1 MSKLL
6 GENAL
11 SLTTDQLVVLVTS
24 KLDSEGLAYHH
35 LSSFNKFINKGIK
48 QIIRDLFEVKFSIK
62 NERESTAEDKSINT
76 IEYLVKFT
84 DVNLQRPVTDIYATA
99 GTKRL
104 LPATAR
110 SKNLSYTAGLFVD
123 AEITAR
129 AFLKTSSVPVE
140 RKEIVKNHQ
149 IATIPIMV
157 GSDLCHTSDMKDRI
171 TLLNNGED
179 PLDPQSHFI
188 LTGVEWVVDSIE
200 SITFNKP
207 RVFRNIGHLNEIARL
222 EFISKPGDA
231 FENSRQIR
239 IYYLNNGQLSCEI
252 TAKYFDKLGKFPF
265 FVLFRLLGMT
275 TDKGIIDNIVGGYDS
290 DVSMHMMH
298 ILSRA
303 MKTVASPFTDMVNE
317 RDPVKLVQL
326 MSERLTEA
334 SLKGYTGSADSRNET
349 RTNRIMYLNKNLLN
363 QLDTYLLP
371 HVGLDRHAR
380 MAKLRFLGY
389 LVHKLMLVEQR
400 IIPNTHRDSFAHKRI
415 HPAGLAM
422 SKTFKSQFNNAVVRE
437 IDRNARK
444 DFKSITF
451 SNVPLAQTFKSSTNS
466 RDLEKALEQA
476 ITTGN
481 KTMVIKQMT
490 TRVPMHTQALHRK
503 NDGNTKA
510 TLRTVRTPNT
520 SSAKATTRATE
531 MRKFHPSYIGYLDPA
546 HSPHTGE
553 SVGLIKQLSI
563 SASITSAS
571 DSISLKRI
579 LIADP
584 MIYSLD
590 SKTAFDIYN
599 EELARVFV
607 NGDWIGCTDKSYLL
621 VRKYR
626 EMRRNAHKSE
636 GLSINPMTT
645 IAWNTEED
653 AVYFWVD
660 AGRVMRPLLVV
671 KNNWDHPEAF
681 SKPFDCKSA
690 KGFVQD
696 IVITQQHI
704 NDLFARKITIEDL
717 HAEGVIDYIN
727 AEEQLN
733 CMLAE
738 SLDELKNNRENFKYT
753 YTHCEIPVSTIGLT
767 TLTAPFCENNAI
779 VRTVYQISQAN
790 QTCGWSTLNFPYR
803 YDKEQV
809 IQYRNEMP
817 LVKTITSD
825 YIYPNGTN
833 AILAIMC
840 YDGYNM
846 EDSKIFKKA
855 ASDRG
860 MFVVGYYS
868 YISTE
873 CEKNER
879 FGRPDWTKTMG
890 KKPRASYEL
899 LDEQGIVPIG
909 TIVHNG
915 DVVIGKQELLSK
927 SIDEYTQKDRS
938 VVYSYD
944 EPATIVGVIKAQNQD
959 QKWFVTVKY
968 KYRRPPGIGDK
979 FSSRAGQ
986 KGVIGITYPQS
997 DMPFTEDGITP
1008 DMIMNVHAIPSRMTI
1023 GQLIEGLVGQKSAI
1037 EGTIADGTI
1046 FKKVDVEEICDELEK
1061 RGFNRYGRR
1070 RMYNGM
1076 TGECTNVEI
1085 FTTPIYYQRL
1095 KKFVLDDVYAMSQG
1109 KTEVFTR
1116 QYVDGKAYRGGL
1128 RLGEMEKDSVLAHG
1142 SVQTLMRKFLEDAD
1156 LFYIYVCQVCGK
1168 RAIVNEYKNKFE
1180 CKICGDDAMIVKIKT
1195 SWSSNIFLN
1204 EIEAMNISV
1213 KLSTRRF
1220 AYEIIDE

>member
-6 GENAL
+6 GENSL
-11 SLTTDQLVVLVTS
+11 SLKTDELIILIAS
-24 KLDSEGLAYHH
+24 KLNSEGLAYHH
-35 LSSFNKFINKGIK
+35 LASFNEFINKGIE

-62 NERESTAEDKSINT
+62 NERENTAEDKSINT

-84 DVNLQRPVTDIYATA
+84 NVNLERPVTDVYATG

-129 AFLKTSSVPVE
+129 AFLKSSDVPVE
-140 RKEIVKNHQ
+140 RKETVKNHQ

-157 GSDLCHTSDMKDRI
+157 GSDLCHTRDMANKI

-179 PLDPQSHFI
+179 PLDPQAHFI

-207 RVFRNIGHLNEIARL
+207 RVFRNVGHLNEIARL

-252 TAKYFDKLGKFPF
+252 TAKNFDKLGKFPF

-275 TDKGIIDNIVGGYDS
+275 TDKQIIDSIIGGYDS
-290 DVSMHMMH
+290 AVSMHMMH

-303 MKTVASPFTDMVNE
+303 MKMVAAPFADMVSE
-317 RDPVKLVQL
+317 RDPTKLRKL
-326 MSERLTEA
+326 MAERLTEA
-334 SLKGYTGSADSRNET
+334 SLRGYTGSADNRKET
-349 RTNRIMYLNKNLLN
+349 SINRIMYLTKNLLS
-363 QLDTYLLP
+363 QLDIYLLP
-371 HVGLDRHAR
+371 HVGLDKNAR
-380 MAKLRFLGY
+380 MNKLRFLGY
-389 LVHKLMLVEQR
+389 LVYKLLLVEQR
-400 IIPNTHRDSFAHKRI
+400 IIPDTDRDSFAHKRI
-415 HPAGLAM
+415 HPAGIAM
-422 SKTFKSQFNNAVVRE
+422 SKTFKSQFNNAVIRE

-466 RDLEKALEQA
+466 RDLQKALEQA

-520 SSAKATTRATE
+520 SSSKATMRATE
-531 MRKFHPSYIGYLDPA
+531 MRKYHSTYIGYLCPA

-553 SVGLIKQLSI
+553 TVGLIKQLSI

-571 DSISLKRI
+571 DSISLKR
-579 LIADP
+579 LLLSDP
-584 MIYSLD
+584 MIYPIDTKS
-590 SKTAFDIYN
+590 AFDIYN

-607 NGDWIGCTDKSYLL
+607 NGDWIGCTDKSYIL
-621 VRKYR
+621 VNKYR
-626 EMRRNAHKSE
+626 EMRRGTISND
-636 GLSINPMTT
+636 GLSINSMST
-645 IAWNTEED
+645 IVWNTQED

-660 AGRVMRPLLVV
+660 AGRIMRPLLIV
-671 KNNWDHPEAF
+671 KNNWDYPDEF
-681 SKPFDCKSA
+681 PKKFDPTTA
-690 KGFVQD
+690 NNFVQD
-696 IVITQQHI
+696 IVITKQHI
-704 NDLFARKITIEDL
+704 QDLFANKISIEDL
-717 HAEGVIDYIN
+717 HAQGVIDYIN

-733 CMLAE
+733 CVIAE
-738 SLDELKNNRENFKYT
+738 NLDELKRRRNDFTIT
-753 YTHCEIPVSTIGLT
+753 YTHCEIPISPIGLT

-803 YDKEQV
+803 FDKEQV
-809 IQYRNEMP
+809 IQYRNEIP

-825 YIYPNGTN
+825 YIYPNGMNTL
-833 AILAIMC
+833 LAIMC

-846 EDSKIFKKA
+846 EDSKIFKKS

-899 LDEQGIVPIG
+899 LDEDGIIPVG
-909 TIVHNG
+909 TVIHSG

-927 SIDEYTQKDRS
+927 SVDEYTQKDRS
-938 VVYSYD
+938 VIYSYD
-944 EPATIVGVIKAQNQD
+944 EPATVVDVIKAQNQD

-968 KYRRPPGIGDK
+968 KYRRPAGIGDK

-986 KGVIGITYPQS
+986 KGVVGIIYPQS

-1023 GQLIEGLVGQKSAI
+1023 GQLIEGVLGQKSAI

-1046 FKKVDVEEICDELEK
+1046 FRKVDVEEVCDALEA
-1061 RGFNRYGRR
+1061 RGFNRYGRKR
-1070 RMYNGM
+1070 LYNGM
-1076 TGECTNVEI
+1076 TGECSDVEI
-1085 FTTPIYYQRL
+1085 FITPVYYQRL

-1116 QYVDGKAYRGGL
+1116 QYMDGKAYSGGV
-1128 RLGEMEKDSVLAHG
+1128 RIGEMEKDAILAHG
-1142 SVQTLMRKFLEDAD
+1142 SVQTLMRKFLEDSD

-1180 CKICGDDAMIVKIKT
+1180 CKICGDEAMIVKVKT
-1195 SWSSNIFLN
+1195 SWTSNIFLN

-1213 KLSTRRF
+1213 KLTTKRF
-1220 AYEIIDE
+1220 AYEVME